1 MFLIP
6 NPKWKNRTE
15 LNKPFKKYLKLMI
28 IGRHF
33 PANVLQPVRSVKVTL
48 REIAYFVLFWFVS
61 VHRSLCEALRGEYRH
76 PEKDHQEEDQGL
88 SPRPWAV
95 L

>member
-33 PANVLQPVRSVKVTL
+33 PADVRNHTQRNRIL
-48 REIAYFVLFWFVS
+48 CFVL
-61 VHRSLCEALRGEYRH
+61 LCFC
-76 PEKDHQEEDQGL
+76 PQIFM
-88 SPRPWAV
+88 
-95 L
+95 